1 MASAETES
9 KPAGEE
15 AGTNPEHIN
24 LKVISGAVEL
34 LIDTVFR

>member
-15 AGTNPEHIN
+15 GATNPEHIN
-24 LKVISGAVEL
+24 LKVIAGAVML